1 MSIVLRCV
9 TIEKSMDPKTL
20 VTHAQ
25 NEYALRDSGN
35 GEKLERFGAY
45 TLARPDPSA
54 LWEKNLPNSEWK
66 KADGYYERK
75 GKSGVWHLE
84 SRVPKEWS
92 IQFGGLTMLVRPTS
106 FKHVG
111 LFPEQLLNW
120 QWTAECIKRAERPIS
135 VLNLFA
141 YTGGATLSAL
151 HAGASVTHIDSS
163 KSANAW
169 AKENIEAS
177 SLSDKPVRIIT
188 EDVLVFIKREIK
200 RGVRYDGIIM
210 DPPSFGHGPKNEL
223 WKIEENFLTL
233 MKLSRELLSPRPLFF
248 LMSGYAAGY
257 SSYAFAH
264 NLSPLTETFGGVVEH
279 GELALEEQNSSR
291 VLPCGIYARTHFS

>member
-1 MSIVLRCV
+1 MSANPT
-9 TIEKSMDPKTL
+9 TITTGPS
-20 VTHAQ
+20 
-25 NEYALRDSGN
+25 NCYALLDSGN

-54 LWEKNLPNSEWK
+54 LWEKRLPESEWK
-66 KADGYYERK
+66 KADGYFERK
-75 GKSGVWHLE
+75 GKSGVWHLGN
-84 SRVPKEWS
+84 RVPKEWPLS
-92 IQFGGLTMLVRPTS
+92 FGNLTMLVRPTS

-111 LFPEQLLNW
+111 LFPEQLSNW
-120 QWTAECIKRAERPIS
+120 QWTAECIKNAGRPIS

-151 HAGASVTHIDSS
+151 NAGASVTHIDSS

-169 AKENIEAS
+169 TKENIKAS
-177 SLSDKPVRIIT
+177 GLSDKPVRIIT

-223 WKIEENFLTL
+223 WKIEEDFLLL
-233 MKLSRELLSPRPLFF
+233 MKLSRELLSSRPLFF

-264 NLSPLTETFGGVVEH
+264 NLAPLAENFGGTIEH
-279 GELALEEQNSSR
+279 GELALEEENSSR
-291 VLPCGIYARTHFS
+291 ILPCGIYTRVCFK